1 MSARATR
8 ITSRIVFFLCGVAS
22 LFTCVPF
29 LILRGA
35 QLPVQSE
42 WLIFL
47 AALALLGLFSLT
59 IAALPRSWIAK
70 ACKKDRDD
78 KQLFLVPLQWL
89 GRFAAISYVIA
100 VVAYLAPRSWNLDP
114 QLMFSLCPM
123 YFVKTQFDPSMVTT
137 FFQLAPLNAG
147 VYGALGLTLGYAWLA
162 FGKRTAS

>member
-100 VVAYLAPRSWNLDP
+100 VVAYL
-114 QLMFSLCPM
+114 
-123 YFVKTQFDPSMVTT
+123 
-137 FFQLAPLNAG
+137 
-147 VYGALGLTLGYAWLA
+147 
-162 FGKRTAS
+162 